1 MGKTKEPCVYV
12 TAIKQ
17 YSWDNVKKTGSFN
30 ENKDNPDKK
39 IQIKLDAQEI
49 AGIIYA
55 VEHNVEFSAFHS
67 FEDTKTSISFK
78 PYVKKKG
85 GNAFS
90 LTLKRNSAEDFG
102 IGVELREAQLLIEF
116 FKYVLTH
123 FFEHRETEYQAKRA
137 AAAANKEA
145 VA

>member
-1 MGKTKEPCVYV
+1 MNKKKEPCVYV

-17 YSWDNVKKTGSFN
+17 YSWDAKNRSGSFN
-30 ENKDNPDKK
+30 ENKENPDKK

-55 VEHNVEFSAFHS
+55 VENNTSFSAFHS
-67 FEDTKTSISFK
+67 FEETNTSISFK

-90 LTLKRNSAEDFG
+90 LTLKRNSAEQFG
-102 IGVELREAQLLIEF
+102 IGVELSEAQLLIEF

-123 FFEHRETEYQAKRA
+123 FFQHKEDEYQAKRA
-137 AAAANKEA
+137 AATIKQGVNA
-145 VA
+145 